1 MVITCWGS
9 RGSIAVC
16 GAEYLKY
23 GGDTTCMEIRS
34 KNNDVIIIDA
44 GTGIRK
50 LGIKLLK
57 EKEKNINIIF
67 THAHWDHLFGF
78 PFFKPIYSN
87 GVNVKLYGCPFAQNS
102 IKEMISKSMSA
113 PNFPVNLNDLKA
125 DLSFFGACD
134 GPFEIG
140 PIKIIPVYLSHPNM
154 GIGYKFIE
162 DDKSF
167 VFLTDNELTYVHP
180 NGLEYKDYLEASKN
194 VDLLIH
200 DAEFT
205 ESEYKYTKGW
215 GHTVYTDALRLAL
228 EADVKQFG
236 LFHHNQE
243 RTDEALDNMI
253 KDCNNII
260 KNQKSNLKCFAVAA
274 GMNMEL

>member
-9 RGSIAVC
+9 RGSIAVS

-23 GGDTTCMEIRS
+23 GGDTTCIEIRS
-34 KNNDVIIIDA
+34 KNNDLIIVDA

-57 EKEKNINIIF
+57 AKEKNINLIF

-78 PFFKPIYSN
+78 PFFKPIYFS
-87 GVNVKLYGCPFAQNS
+87 GVKINLYGCPFAQNS

-125 DLSFFGACD
+125 EIEYFGACT

-140 PIKIIPVYLSHPNM
+140 PIQVIPILLSHPNM

-162 DDKSF
+162 DDKTF
-167 VFLTDNELTYVHP
+167 VFLTDNELTYPHP
-180 NGLEYKDYLEASKN
+180 GGLEYNDYLEVTKN
-194 VDLLIH
+194 ADLLIH
-200 DAEFT
+200 DAEYT
-205 ESEYKYTKGW
+205 QNEYKITKGW
-215 GHTVYTDALRLAL
+215 GHTVYNDALNFAL
-228 EADVKQFG
+228 EANVKRFG

-243 RTDEALDNMI
+243 RTDEALDKI
-253 KDCNNII
+253 VEDCENII
-260 KNQKSNLKCFAVAA
+260 KSKNSNLKCFAVAA
-274 GMNMEL
+274 GMNIDL